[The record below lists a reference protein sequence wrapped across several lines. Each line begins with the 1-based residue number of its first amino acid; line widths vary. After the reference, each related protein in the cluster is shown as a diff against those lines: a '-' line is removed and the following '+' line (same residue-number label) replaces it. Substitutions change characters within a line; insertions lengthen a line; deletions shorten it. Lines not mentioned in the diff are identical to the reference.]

1 MSATAGPVDGFVNWL
16 ASTALVDPDGRRQS
30 PKNATNNLVREVGAE
45 LMMMMMMTGI
55 SKALMKKPFE
65 RSELLRDLRAIDDA
79 DGFHVGA
86 CIKDLLHESIASEKT
101 Q

>member
-1 MSATAGPVDGFVNWL
+1 MSATTGPVDGFVNWL

-30 PKNATNNLVREVGAE
+30 PKNATNNLVREVGGE
-45 LMMMMMMTGI
+45 LLMMMMTGI

-79 DGFHVGA
+79 DGFHVGS
-86 CIKDLLHESIASEKT
+86 CIKDLLHESTASEKP